1 MSKKR
6 RKQLKELGVD
16 LSPFTN
22 EVIRAVSD
30 ASDEVDEDDVVMNDD
45 ILDATNEVVKK
56 KRKQKIDGSLKEP
69 LRRSSRR
76 KKQKN

>member
-30 ASDEVDEDDVVMNDD
+30 ASDEVDEDDDDDVMNDD

-56 KRKQKIDGSLKEP
+56 KRKQKIDVKRTTS
-69 LRRSSRR
+69 
-76 KKQKN
+76 